1 MKKNENKILV
11 LVLVSYPNLWGFE
24 CGYETHT
31 QNPNPYFFA
40 CECMRQTHDLFLV
53 GLRFLL
59 VFIVWKEIRLDGK
72 KINFEYDHKINLF
85 QLQILSKNLI
95 FLL

>member
-1 MKKNENKILV
+1 MKTKFWFWFWFHTQNCLILGMG
-11 LVLVSYPNLWGFE
+11 LGFHTHIFWGFG
-24 CGYETHT
+24 CWYETHT
-31 QNPNPYFFA
+31 KNPNPYFFA

-72 KINFEYDHKINLF
+72 KN
-85 QLQILSKNLI
+85 
-95 FLL
+95 